1 MMVSGF
7 PLGCMGMQL
16 FPQCTIDALARA
28 KGDVLMLKHWITLP
42 SEYSVFAVMKYSC
55 LLVGVGAKM
64 VPPQKKLA
72 TILNQLI

>member
-1 MMVSGF
+1 
-7 PLGCMGMQL
+7 MGMQL
-16 FPQCTIDALARA
+16 VPQCTIDALARA
-28 KGDVLMLKHWITLP
+28 KGDVLMLKHWIRLP

-55 LLVGVGAKM
+55 LLVGVGVGAKM